1 MSEAATRDLHPSI
14 WLWCVPL
21 PLLIHLGAWQLDDHG
36 DFFARWIESESGL
49 IENATAILLIPAT
62 IFAVAI
68 GLKLLRSAGP
78 LYATWFFGVALIC
91 FGFAGEE
98 VSWGQHW
105 LGWDSPEYFVEN
117 NRQGETNFHNLNIHF
132 GRVVKTILTLVIVV
146 GGLILP
152 WRRSASA
159 GLPNQTSIQRFLRY
173 ITPTQV
179 CIPAAAFV
187 LGVRLIERFKTWFDL
202 DWDFIAVNLKESQEL
217 YIALFLLIYV
227 WSARV
232 RASHLDQGA

>member
-1 MSEAATRDLHPSI
+1 MSEATTHDLHRSI

-21 PLLIHLGAWQLDDHG
+21 PLLIQLSAWQLDKHG

-49 IENATAILLIPAT
+49 VENATAILLIPAV
-62 IFAVAI
+62 ILAI
-68 GLKLLRSAGP
+68 GIGFKLIRRSGP
-78 LYATWFFGVALIC
+78 LYAMWFFGVALIC

-132 GRVVKTILTLVIVV
+132 GRVVKSLLTLAIVV
-146 GGLILP
+146 GGLIIPL
-152 WRRSASA
+152 RRSAPA
-159 GLPNQTSIQRFLRY
+159 GFAKQTSFQRFLRF
-173 ITPTQV
+173 ITPTRV

-187 LGVRLIERFKTWFDL
+187 LGVRLIERSKTWFEL

-232 RASHLDQGA
+232 RASHLD

>member
-1 MSEAATRDLHPSI
+1 MSETTTHDLHRSI
-14 WLWCVPL
+14 WLWCVPV
-21 PLLIHLGAWQLDDHG
+21 PLLIHLGAWQVDG
-36 DFFARWIESESGL
+36 RGEFFARWIESESGL

-62 IFAVAI
+62 IFAVGI
-68 GLKLLRSAGP
+68 GLRLFQRMGP
-78 LYATWFFGVALIC
+78 MYPMWFFGVALIC

-105 LGWDSPEYFVEN
+105 LGWESPEYFVEN

-132 GRVVKTILTLVIVV
+132 GRVVKSILTLAIII
-146 GGLILP
+146 GGLIMPL
-152 WRRSASA
+152 RSSASA
-159 GLPNQTSIQRFLRY
+159 DPVNLTPKRRFLRF
-173 ITPTQV
+173 ITPTRV

-187 LGVRLIERFKTWFDL
+187 LGVRLIERVKTWFDL

-232 RASHLDQGA
+232 RTTQLD